1 MQRKTLAVLI
11 AVGLLTAGAVL
22 AGCGSSYSRAR
33 KSSSSSSTTVTKN
46 KRVKGSTE
54 TRLITGFTWQIIS
67 MQGSTGLDRVE
78 SSTSPT
84 LELAKDNTMRAFGG
98 INTVTGEWTGSDD
111 GKLSIKPTVTT
122 LMSGDSTL
130 VAQEDT
136 FLELLRQ
143 VTTFVVSPNGA
154 RLFMMDSKG
163 AIIMEATTGQDQ
175 GLEGKVL
182 TCRGYL
188 ENDINGF
195 VSPVKNDK
203 MTIDFMAD
211 RVKGTSG
218 INSYTATYI
227 IENDTLK
234 FSKIVRTE
242 LPSTDDALVKQETYF
257 YRALKDTVRY
267 TYDQKVLSFYNAA
280 GEVVLEFE

>member
-11 AVGLLTAGAVL
+11 AVGLLTAGAAL
-22 AGCGSSYSRAR
+22 AGCGSRYLRAS
-33 KSSSSSSTTVTKN
+33 KSSPSSSTTVTKN

-54 TRLITGFTWQIIS
+54 TRLIAGFTWQIIS

-84 LELAKDNTMRAFGG
+84 LEFAKDNTIRAFGG

-111 GKLSIKPTVTT
+111 GKLSIKPTVST

-136 FLELLRQ
+136 FLALLRQ
-143 VTTFVVSPNGA
+143 VTTFAVSPNGA

-182 TCRGYL
+182 NCRGYL

-195 VSPVKNDK
+195 VSPVKNSK

-211 RVKGTSG
+211 RAKGTSG

-234 FSKIVRTE
+234 FSNIVRTE